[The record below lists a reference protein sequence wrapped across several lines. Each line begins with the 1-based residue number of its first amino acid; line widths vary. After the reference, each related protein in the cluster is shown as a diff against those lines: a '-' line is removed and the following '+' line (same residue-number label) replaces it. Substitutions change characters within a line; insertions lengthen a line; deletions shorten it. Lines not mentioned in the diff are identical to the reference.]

1 MVVLADLVEA
11 SLAGRASYD
20 RAVLIGTNSRTL
32 LSALERLPAS
42 MPRAVLTSQ
51 RTVMEAVQASGQPCT
66 LLEQRLTSQRLG
78 LLTHLHDLILQTVGE
93 HLASREERYLVCL
106 LYTSPS
112 PRDS

>member
-11 SLAGRASYD
+11 SLAGRATYD

-66 LLEQRLTSQRLG
+66 LL
-78 LLTHLHDLILQTVGE
+78 
-93 HLASREERYLVCL
+93 
-106 LYTSPS
+106 
-112 PRDS
+112 